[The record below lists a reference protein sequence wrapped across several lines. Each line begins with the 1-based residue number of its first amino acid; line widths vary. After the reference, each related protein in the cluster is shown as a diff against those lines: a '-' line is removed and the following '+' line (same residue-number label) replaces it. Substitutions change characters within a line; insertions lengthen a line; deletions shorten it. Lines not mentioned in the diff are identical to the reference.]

1 MEMGEQE
8 QYHNIQGNRGEDL
21 EWCVFTFE
29 KVGRWVLEYANMML
43 WLHGERRKT
52 TVQSVA
58 EAEGQLLLCLNYRLD
73 LQIDGRRY
81 CLFATCYSE
90 DEECKAQRH
99 CSMKVK

>member
-43 WLHGERRKT
+43 
-52 TVQSVA
+52 
-58 EAEGQLLLCLNYRLD
+58 
-73 LQIDGRRY
+73 
-81 CLFATCYSE
+81 
-90 DEECKAQRH
+90 
-99 CSMKVK
+99 